1 MKRIVAISRDSMED
15 PLSLIFENISDDA
28 QGVKPVFLMED
39 PDEELAYMSYES
51 FTLEEAR
58 RSNG

>member
-1 MKRIVAISRDSMED
+1 MKIVAISRDSIED
-15 PLSLIFENISDDA
+15 PLSLIFESMSDDA
-28 QGVKPVFLMED
+28 QGVKPVYLMED
-39 PDEELAYMSYES
+39 PNEEIAYMSYGP